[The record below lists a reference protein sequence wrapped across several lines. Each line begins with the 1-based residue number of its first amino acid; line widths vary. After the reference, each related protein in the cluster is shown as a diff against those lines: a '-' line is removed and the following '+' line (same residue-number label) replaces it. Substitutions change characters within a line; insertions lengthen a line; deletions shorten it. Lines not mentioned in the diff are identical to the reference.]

1 MPVLIKFPGKDWTG
15 LNRHSKRFSEY
26 SSMPCELKPRLVVL
40 YGSQKGQAQSIAEGI
55 AEEAE
60 DHGLVAELSCLN
72 QNEMYNL
79 EKENAPVVFI
89 VSTTGDGEPPD
100 NALQFVKRIKKK
112 TLSTDHYK
120 HLCYAILALGDT
132 NYANFCNCGKT
143 IERRLQELGAKQFYA
158 TGYADDGV
166 GLEVVVD
173 PWLEGLWRAIKGALL
188 KMASDRIAPL
198 KGDVGDSPREICN
211 SDISDIQLNI
221 LSLSDHQNFESIRA
235 SVNTDSK
242 YASAVSASASA
253 TQKAISDLRPA
264 SPVGSPGLASQ
275 SCGTAIVSTSAM
287 EKQTGDA
294 GFPHVAMLA
303 SLTCSLPPLSES
315 SLNVPTLPPPYLD
328 VSLQDVDIVEQIVG
342 RLNKETLHEVPI
354 HRVVQLTRGDSVKR
368 ALLLELD
375 ISAYP
380 MMACQPGDSFDVFC
394 PNRAAEVEDM
404 LHRLGLQ
411 DQRNHHVHVSLK
423 KDPKKKGAQVPSYIP
438 QNISLLY
445 LLTWCLEIRSVPKK
459 AFLRALVEHTGDS
472 VQRRR
477 LQELCS
483 KQGTADYNLY
493 VRDPSLSFLELLTA
507 FPSCLPPLSLLIGQ
521 NPCSYLSQCSC
532 LKYPGR
538 LHFVF
543 NVVEFPACSGRPA
556 GRRGLCTGWLFDLI
570 NPGLVFPGK
579 AECSGSWALPKIHVS
594 LRPSCTFRPPSDL
607 SVPFIM
613 VGPGTGVAPFIGFLQ
628 QREKERQE
636 NPEAVF
642 GETWLFFGCRHR
654 DRDYLFREELEGFV
668 SSSILTHLKVCFSR
682 DEQEQEQ
689 EEEEEEEEEKKVTTL
704 VARPR
709 YVQHNLLL
717 NSQYITEIL
726 LKQNGYL
733 YVCGDAKNMAKD
745 LNDTLIEMIKRE
757 LQVDQLEAMKRL
769 AELREEKRYLQDIWG

>member
-1 MPVLIKFPGKDWTG
+1 MVFRLVRTILRQPVSHL
-15 LNRHSKRFSEY
+15 SKLAKYCFKSTADVVFLDC
-26 SSMPCELKPRLVVL
+26 SMPCEVNPRFVLL
-40 YGSQKGQAQSIAEGI
+40 YGSQKGQAQSIAEGLAEV
-55 AEEAE
+55 AEE
-60 DHGLVAELSCLN
+60 HGLVAELSCL
-72 QNEMYNL
+72 EHTEKYNL

-120 HLCYAILALGDT
+120 HLSYALLALGDT

-173 PWLEGLWRAIKGALL
+173 PWLDGLWKAIK
-188 KMASDRIAPL
+188 
-198 KGDVGDSPREICN
+198 DV
-211 SDISDIQLNI
+211 QLNL
-221 LSLSDHQNFESIRA
+221 LSITDRQNCESVGGSVETVSKSAFAA
-235 SVNTDSK
+235 SS
-242 YASAVSASASA
+242 SAPAAQTAV
-253 TQKAISDLRPA
+253 SDLRPA
-264 SPVGSPGLASQ
+264 ASAGSPGLASQ
-275 SCGTAIVSTSAM
+275 SHGTASISTSAP
-287 EKQTGDA
+287 ETQTKDA
-294 GFPHVAMLA
+294 GVSRVILA
-303 SLTCSLPPLSES
+303 SSLKCSLPPLSES
-315 SLNVPTLPPPYLD
+315 SLNVPALPPSYLD
-328 VSLQDVDIVEQIVG
+328 VSLQEVDTMEEIIG
-342 RLNKETLHEVPI
+342 PFNKETLHEVPI
-354 HRVVQLTRGDSVKR
+354 PRAVQLTRGDSVKT

-380 MMACQPGDSFDVFC
+380 MMTYQPGDSFDVFC
-394 PNRAAEVEDM
+394 PNRATEVENM
-404 LHRLGLQ
+404 LHRLGLY
-411 DQRNHHVHVSLK
+411 DQRNHRVHICLC
-423 KDPKKKGAQVPSYIP
+423 KDTKKKGAQVPPYIP

-445 LLTWCLEIRSVPKK
+445 LLTWCLEIRSIPKK

-493 VRDPSLSFLELLTA
+493 VRDPSLNVLELLTA
-507 FPSCLPPLSLLIGQ
+507 FPSCSPPLSLLIEHLPKLQ
-521 NPCSYLSQCSC
+521 PRPYSAASSC
-532 LKYPGR
+532 LTHPGK

-543 NVVEFPACSGRPA
+543 NVVELPACSGRPA

-570 NPGLVFPGK
+570 NPVLLFPGK
-579 AECSGSWALPKIHVS
+579 DESSGRMALPKIHAS
-594 LRPSCTFRPPSDL
+594 LRPNCSFRPPSDM

-628 QREKERQE
+628 QREKERLE
-636 NPEAVF
+636 NPEATF

-668 SSSILTHLKVCFSR
+668 SSGTLSHLKVCFSR
-682 DEQEQEQ
+682 DDQM
-689 EEEEEEEEEKKVTTL
+689 EEEDNNSA
-704 VARPR
+704 ARCR
-709 YVQHNLLL
+709 YVQHNLRLS
-717 NSQYITEIL
+717 SQHVTDIL
-726 LKQNGYL
+726 LKQNGCL

-745 LNDTLIEMIKRE
+745 VNETLIEMIRTE

-769 AELREEKRYLQDIWG
+769 AGLREEKRYLQDIWG

>member
-1 MPVLIKFPGKDWTG
+1 
-15 LNRHSKRFSEY
+15 
-26 SSMPCELKPRLVVL
+26 MPCEAKPRFLVL

-72 QNEMYNL
+72 QNEKYNL

-120 HLCYAILALGDT
+120 HLCYALLALGDT
-132 NYANFCNCGKT
+132 NYENFCNCGKT

-173 PWLEGLWRAIKGALL
+173 PWLEGLWKAIKGALS
-188 KMASDRIAPL
+188 KMASDRTGPL
-198 KGDVGDSPREICN
+198 KGGAEDSPKETPDSYIP
-211 SDISDIQLNI
+211 DVQLNL
-221 LSLSDHQNFESIRA
+221 LSLNDHQSCESVGA
-235 SVNTDSK
+235 SVDTNAK
-242 YASAVSASASA
+242 YASAASSSAPD
-253 TQKAISDLRPA
+253 TQTAVSDLRPA
-264 SPVGSPGLASQ
+264 STAGSPMLASQ
-275 SCGTAIVSTSAM
+275 SHGTASVSTSAP
-287 EKQTGDA
+287 ETQTGDV
-294 GFPHVAMLA
+294 GVPHDALAA

-315 SLNVPTLPPPYLD
+315 SLNVPALPPPYLD
-328 VSLQDVDIVEQIVG
+328 VSLQDMDIMEPIVR
-342 RLNKETLHEVPI
+342 RLNSESLHEVPI
-354 HRVVQLTRGDSVKR
+354 YRAVQMTRGDSVKTS
-368 ALLLELD
+368 LLLELD
-375 ISAYP
+375 ISANP
-380 MMACQPGDSFDVFC
+380 MLAYQPGDSFDVFC
-394 PNRAAEVEDM
+394 PNRATEVEDM

-423 KDPKKKGAQVPSYIP
+423 KDTKKKGAQVPSHIP

-483 KQGTADYNLY
+483 KQGATDYNLY
-493 VRDPSLSFLELLTA
+493 VRDSNLSVLELLAA
-507 FPSCLPPLSLLIGQ
+507 FPSCWPPLSLLIEHLPKLQ
-521 NPCSYLSQCSC
+521 PRPYSAASSC
-532 LKYPGR
+532 LKHPGK

-579 AECSGSWALPKIHVS
+579 PECSGSRALPKIHVS
-594 LRPSCTFRPPSDL
+594 LRPYCSFRPPSDL

-668 SSSILTHLKVCFSR
+668 SSGILNHLKVCFSR
-682 DEQEQEQ
+682 GDEQEQE
-689 EEEEEEEEEKKVTTL
+689 EKEITTS

-726 LKQNGYL
+726 LRQNGCL

-745 LNDTLIEMIKRE
+745 VNDTLIEMIKTE

-769 AELREEKRYLQDIWG
+769 AGLREEKRYLQDIWG